1 MSLRPARWL
10 GFFILGLVYFLFTSD
25 AWAAFSFSIDKVD
38 PLSVNAKDQDVKV
51 TLSIK
56 GLPSESYFRVG
67 WKKGNSYFGY
77 IKNNEGNWVK
87 IEALSSDCSHYYH
100 VPQTGNSQLTLV
112 TKIGEET
119 NIESGSY
126 VIKAH
131 RFTATGNCSYTA
143 SVNTETIEVNLAE
156 ASLPSPSPSPSPS
169 SPPSSSSASY
179 KINSVKDEDGNTLS
193 SVKVYL
199 DGVYLKHY
207 APETLTFCDGCSCDS
222 LTSCDFGGHTIKLE
236 KSGYQDWEE
245 TRNITSGGS
254 YEVNPVMS
262 ATSSESTSSS
272 EDTASPSPQV
282 LGTTAKTKTSKKTV
296 FGQSIDSESM
306 LGEFASFSGEVLGA
320 TEGGEKEAE
329 EEVEEGQNYNW
340 LVPLGLSGSGLVL
353 LGAASFPFVK
363 PRVVS
368 FLKKPKP

>member
-1 MSLRPARWL
+1 MPLPVRGLAILIVISGWLSHVSSVWASSVVINEIHPGEEWVELYNPEGQDLTGWTIGEMSGSEQKFYNLIDSLIDNP
-10 GFFILGLVYFLFTSD
+10 VYD
-25 AWAAFSFSIDKVD
+25 IFSFSGSKLNNDGDIVILKNQEGESVDEYSYFKAIDGGFHARIPD
-38 PLSVNAKDQDVKV
+38 GGDWS
-51 TLSIK
+51 TLSSPTK
-56 GLPSESYFRVG
+56 G
-67 WKKGNSYFGY
+67 
-77 IKNNEGNWVK
+77 
-87 IEALSSDCSHYYH
+87 
-100 VPQTGNSQLTLV
+100 
-112 TKIGEET
+112 
-119 NIESGSY
+119 GSN
-126 VIKAH
+126 
-131 RFTATGNCSYTA
+131 GG
-143 SVNTETIEVNLAE
+143 
-156 ASLPSPSPSPSPS
+156 ASLSPSPSPSPSPS
-169 SPPSSSSASY
+169 SSSSSSSVSY
-179 KINSVKDEDGNTLS
+179 RINEVKDEDGNTLS
-193 SVKVYL
+193 SVKVYV

-236 KSGYQDWEE
+236 KNGYQDWEE

-254 YEVNPVMS
+254 YQVNPIMEV
-262 ATSSESTSSS
+262 ASSESTSSS

-320 TEGGEKEAE
+320 TESEEKEAE

-368 FLKKPKP
+368 FLKKRKP